1 MKEWL
6 LPFNDNVPNYRDGRE
21 RGSLN
26 FYIYLLQI
34 YLTESLK
41 FSEGSKAEN
50 YKNRALELID
60 KVLYKEH
67 DLEDIDD
74 IFLIFTGSLRFH
86 KDDLRRVKKIYLN
99 ESIDM
104 TLYRDDESLLA
115 KISNDYE
122 SAPDAI
128 IPKPNLMRPKNL
140 YYEERRVVKKFL
152 FLNNTIF
159 LTRGLQKQ
167 GYFS

>member
-1 MKEWL
+1 
-6 LPFNDNVPNYRDGRE
+6 
-21 RGSLN
+21 
-26 FYIYLLQI
+26 
-34 YLTESLK
+34 
-41 FSEGSKAEN
+41 
-50 YKNRALELID
+50 
-60 KVLYKEH
+60 
-67 DLEDIDD
+67 
-74 IFLIFTGSLRFH
+74 
-86 KDDLRRVKKIYLN
+86 
-99 ESIDM
+99 M